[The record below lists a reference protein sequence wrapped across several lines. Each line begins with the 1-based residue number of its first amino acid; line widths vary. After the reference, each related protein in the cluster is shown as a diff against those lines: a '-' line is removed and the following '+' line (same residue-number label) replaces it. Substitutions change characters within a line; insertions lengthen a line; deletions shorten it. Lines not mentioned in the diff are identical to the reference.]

1 MSGQGQPS
9 FVIEF
14 HRKAVTAITRSQQGI
29 AALVLDDE
37 TLSENVKTYAT
48 FSDVKT
54 DEVDAKTYKLLQMC
68 FLGGP
73 YKVILIKQQEEIAD
87 TVALLKKL
95 RFNYLAMPAADA
107 AGITAI
113 KDYLEKARKSL
124 DAFGKAIFYKP
135 DTEADSQRIIELD
148 GCENLKL
155 NFTGTE
161 ESYTGAEYT
170 CRIAGILAGL
180 SDTISATYTK
190 LDEIVSCD
198 ILEDPDA
205 AADAGHLIPLFKNG
219 EYKLGRAVNSLTT
232 LTDGITADFQKIRIV
247 STLDLIAED
256 IVTTFRDSYVGKY
269 VNDYAN
275 KVRFCGAT
283 NSYLQGLTPE
293 LLDENMTNKVSV
305 SYDKNK
311 AYLEGQGISTAD
323 MTTQQVLQYNTGSY
337 VGLDG
342 SCAPTDV
349 MEDLNLGFNL
359 FERA

>member
-1 MSGQGQPS
+1 MAGQGQPS

-29 AALVLDDE
+29 AALVLNDE

-73 YKVILIKQQEEIAD
+73 YKVILIKQQEEITD

-95 RFNYLAMPAADA
+95 RFNYLAMPAANA
-107 AGITAI
+107 AGMTAI
-113 KDYLEKARKSL
+113 QDYLEKARKSL

-135 DTEADSQRIIELD
+135 STEADSQRIIELD

-232 LTDGITADFQKIRIV
+232 LTDGVTADFQKIRIV

-275 KVRFCGAT
+275 KVRFCGAI
-283 NSYLQGLTPE
+283 NSYLQGLTR
-293 LLDENMTNKVSV
+293 
-305 SYDKNK
+305 
-311 AYLEGQGISTAD
+311 I
-323 MTTQQVLQYNTGSY
+323 
-337 VGLDG
+337 
-342 SCAPTDV
+342 
-349 MEDLNLGFNL
+349 
-359 FERA
+359 